1 MTKSSKDAH
10 MHTVMVISPHA
21 DDAAAF
27 CGATI
32 AKFADEG
39 RLVILVRVTDD
50 AKDSV
55 GLTMEETK
63 KRNAEEMREAARIL
77 GIAEIIDLG
86 FETDCLA
93 DVSLIALRERF
104 VYLLRKHRPFAVFTF
119 DPFGVHEGNMD
130 HIRVAQAVEDAFWV
144 SCFDLHHP
152 EHFAEGLN
160 PFSVCE
166 RWYFGSNLPHANH
179 AEDVTASLARRIDAM
194 CAHRTMMRN
203 TINQFI
209 LQLATWGRRVPLLEK
224 SRDGDMKP
232 LLSEVIVSQAR
243 AAAEKHGLGKD
254 RFVEE
259 FRFVRFGNLENL
271 LQSLSEPIDG
281 TASAPRRPNPDGE

>member
-1 MTKSSKDAH
+1 
-10 MHTVMVISPHA
+10 MVISPHA

-39 RLVILVRVTDD
+39 WRVILVRVTDD

-55 GLTMEETK
+55 GLTVEETK
-63 KRNAEEMREAARIL
+63 ERNSAELREAACIL

-93 DVSLIALRERF
+93 DVSMVALRERF
-104 VYLLRKHRPFAVFTF
+104 VYLLRKHQPFAVFSF
-119 DPFGVHEGNMD
+119 DPFGTYEGNMD
-130 HIRVAQAVEDAFWV
+130 HVRVAQAVEEAFWV

-152 EHFAEGLN
+152 EHFSEGLT

-166 RWYFGSNLPHANH
+166 RWYFGRNLPDANR
-179 AEDVTASLARRIDAM
+179 AEDVTATLDRRIDAL

-209 LQLATWGRRVPLLEK
+209 LQMATWGRRVPLLEM

-232 LLSEVIVSQAR
+232 LLSEVISDQTR
-243 AAAEKHGLGKD
+243 AVAEKHGLGKD
-254 RFVEE
+254 RFAEE
-259 FRFVRFGNLENL
+259 FRLVRFGDMEEL
-271 LQSLSEPIDG
+271 LQKLSEPIEGAEPSPHRTGLDQ
-281 TASAPRRPNPDGE
+281 E

>member
-1 MTKSSKDAH
+1 
-10 MHTVMVISPHA
+10 
-21 DDAAAF
+21 
-27 CGATI
+27 
-32 AKFADEG
+32 
-39 RLVILVRVTDD
+39 VTDD

-55 GLTMEETK
+55 GLTVKETK
-63 KRNAEEMREAARIL
+63 ERNAEEMREAACIL
-77 GIAEIIDLG
+77 GVAEIIELG

-93 DVSLIALRERF
+93 DVSLVALRERF

-119 DPFGVHEGNMD
+119 DPFGTYEGNMD
-130 HIRVAQAVEDAFWV
+130 HIRVAQAVEEAFWIA
-144 SCFDLHHP
+144 CFDLHHP
-152 EHFAEGLN
+152 EHFTEGLA

-166 RWYFGSNLPHANH
+166 RWYFGRNLPGANR

-209 LQLATWGRRVPLLEK
+209 LQLATWGRRASLLEM

-232 LLSEVIVSQAR
+232 LLSSVITDQAR

-254 RFVEE
+254 RFAEE
-259 FRFVRFGNLENL
+259 FRLVRFGEMEDL
-271 LQSLSEPIDG
+271 LQDLSEPIEG
-281 TASAPRRPNPDGE
+281 ATPAPRRPGLDRE

>member
-1 MTKSSKDAH
+1 
-10 MHTVMVISPHA
+10 MHTLMVISPHA

-39 RLVILVRVTDD
+39 WRVILVRVTDD

-55 GLTMEETK
+55 GLTVEETK
-63 KRNAEEMREAARIL
+63 KRNSVELREAARVL
-77 GIAEIIDLG
+77 GVTEIIELG

-93 DVSLIALRERF
+93 DISLVALRERF
-104 VYLLRKHRPFAVFTF
+104 VYLLRKHRPFAVFSF
-119 DPFGVHEGNMD
+119 DPFGAYEGNMD
-130 HIRVAQAVEDAFWV
+130 HIRVAQAMEEAFWV
-144 SCFDLHHP
+144 ACFDLHHP
-152 EHFAEGLN
+152 EHFADGLT

-166 RWYFGSNLPHANH
+166 RWYFGRNLPDANR
-179 AEDVTASLARRIDAM
+179 AEDVTATIDRRIDAM

-209 LQLATWGRRVPLLEK
+209 LQLATWGRRAPLLEM
-224 SRDGDMKP
+224 SRDGDIKP
-232 LLSEVIVSQAR
+232 LLSGVITDQAR
-243 AAAEKHGLGKD
+243 AAAEKHGIGKD
-254 RFVEE
+254 RFAEE
-259 FRFVRFGNLENL
+259 FRLVRFGEMEDL

-281 TASAPRRPNPDGE
+281 AASAPRRSGLDRE